1 MMRFVFIL
9 LLFVTGAT
17 WAQDIAPV
25 SGHKGSA
32 YQPHTYVATL
42 GIGFVNS
49 YRTDYSVPATFE
61 RGNTTGFAPIFG
73 KIEYGLTPHFSMAV
87 AGAYNVLYFNSFHLY
102 PGYNGDIK
110 RYTADQ
116 FRIMN
121 VGLTGFYHF
130 TGLFHISRLDPF
142 IAFGAGINNI
152 RNTALPQG
160 DSVIIRRTHTITPSL
175 KVGARYYI
183 SDKVGVYADAGYD
196 KLSIVNLGVSCRFA
210 APRKK

>member
-1 MMRFVFIL
+1 MMRFVSIL
-9 LLFVTGAT
+9 LLFISTAA
-17 WAQDIAPV
+17 WSQYAAPK
-25 SGHKGSA
+25 SGRKGSA
-32 YQPHTYVATL
+32 YQPGTYVATL
-42 GIGFVNS
+42 GIGFANS
-49 YRTDYSVPATFE
+49 YRSDYSVPVSFE
-61 RGNTTGFAPIFG
+61 KGNTTGFAPLFA
-73 KIEYGLTPHFSMAV
+73 KLEYGLTPHFSMAI

-116 FRIMN
+116 FRIMGI
-121 VGLTGFYHF
+121 GLNGFYHF
-130 TGLFHISRLDPF
+130 TGLFHNSRLDPF

-160 DSVIIRRTHTITPSL
+160 DSVVMRRTQSVTAIL

-196 KLSIVNLGVSCRFA
+196 KLSIVNVGISCRFA